1 MASSVAS
8 SPYSIASLIASDPVK
23 PKMGSSISPMAME
36 QASSSE
42 PDVEHS
48 SGQAVLENEGKSQ
61 PKSTSRCSC
70 FACTQPSAF
79 SPFKNA
85 FGPGSEVNPFSSIP
99 SVRSFADY
107 VYIPTKV
114 SSAKKKKKESKT
126 RRQRTT
132 FTSEQTLKL
141 ELEFHQN
148 EYITRSRRFELA
160 ASLKLTETQVKI
172 WFQNRRAKDK
182 RIEKAQLD
190 QHFRI
195 SGYPTGLLYHRAAYY
210 GFCNSSPY
218 YKTPTTPD
226 SATLSTQPAL
236 L

>member
-1 MASSVAS
+1 MTASVAS
-8 SPYSIASLIASDPVK
+8 SSYSIASLIASDPVK
-23 PKMGSSISPMAME
+23 PKTDISSDALE
-36 QASSSE
+36 RSSE
-42 PDVEHS
+42 EEVEHS
-48 SGQAVLENEGKSQ
+48 VGQAVLEDEGKSQ
-61 PKSTSRCSC
+61 TTKSSSRCSC

-79 SPFKNA
+79 SPFKNT
-85 FGPGSEVNPFSSIP
+85 FGNGSEVNAFPTIP
-99 SVRSFADY
+99 NLRSYADY

-114 SSAKKKKKESKT
+114 SSGKKKKKENKA

-190 QHFRI
+190 QHFRF

-218 YKTPTTPD
+218 YKTPPTPE
-226 SATLSTQPAL
+226 SAALPTPPAL

>member
-1 MASSVAS
+1 MASSIAS
-8 SPYSIASLIASDPVK
+8 SPYSIASLIALDPVK
-23 PKMGSSISPMAME
+23 AKVDDPSSPIKQTA
-36 QASSSE
+36 SSE
-42 PDVEHS
+42 PELEHS
-48 SGQAVLENEGKSQ
+48 SSSAVLENEIKSETA
-61 PKSTSRCSC
+61 KTNSRCSC

-79 SPFKNA
+79 SPFKNII
-85 FGPGSEVNPFSSIP
+85 GTGSEGNSFPSIP
-99 SVRSFADY
+99 SVRSFTDY

-114 SSAKKKKKESKT
+114 SSAKKKKKENKA

-195 SGYPTGLLYHRAAYY
+195 SGYPSGLLYHRAAYY
-210 GFCNSSPY
+210 GFCNSSSY
-218 YKTPTTPD
+218 YRAPTTPEP
-226 SATLSTQPAL
+226 TLPTQPAL